1 MKKIPASLFF
11 ALMAIAE
18 VSYGGPRTSVSY
30 SVVTEIAD
38 GGGGRASGGSYSQE
52 GSVGAIGG
60 NSAVV
65 SPAETVKAGYLG
77 QITEVTGLVVTAS
90 TLSVNELASTP
101 LVPWQ
106 RLDDDTLVAV
116 AASSA
121 TWSVSAGPLVIDGNG
136 LATAG
141 VVYENALATGQ
152 ASYGGFS
159 GSVGLTVVESIAD
172 NFGSYAGDGLGD
184 DWQVGYF
191 GLNNP
196 QAGPTRDPD
205 GDGQNNL
212 FEYTAGLVPTDANSR
227 FQLSIQAVAGQ
238 VGQMRLSFSPVVAGR
253 SYVVAA
259 KGSLSG
265 GAYLPLSNGSA
276 PVDIGAE
283 RVVIDQSAGGAAK
296 FYRVEITK

>member
-38 GGGGRASGGSYSQE
+38 GGGGRASGGNYSQQ

-116 AASSA
+116 SASSA

-141 VVYENALATGQ
+141 VV
-152 ASYGGFS
+152 
-159 GSVGLTVVESIAD
+159 
-172 NFGSYAGDGLGD
+172 
-184 DWQVGYF
+184 
-191 GLNNP
+191 
-196 QAGPTRDPD
+196 
-205 GDGQNNL
+205 
-212 FEYTAGLVPTDANSR
+212 
-227 FQLSIQAVAGQ
+227 
-238 VGQMRLSFSPVVAGR
+238 
-253 SYVVAA
+253 
-259 KGSLSG
+259 
-265 GAYLPLSNGSA
+265 
-276 PVDIGAE
+276 
-283 RVVIDQSAGGAAK
+283 
-296 FYRVEITK
+296 